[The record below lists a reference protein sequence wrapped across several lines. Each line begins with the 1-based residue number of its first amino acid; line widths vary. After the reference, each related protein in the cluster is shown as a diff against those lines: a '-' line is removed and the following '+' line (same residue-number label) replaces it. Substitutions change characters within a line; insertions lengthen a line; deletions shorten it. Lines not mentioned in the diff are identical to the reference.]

1 MALIAGLPAFE
12 WVHIANNLKGVFP
25 ARVTNAFFAPH
36 VEYLADYLHRLH
48 GKALGIV
55 STSDIEDATP
65 ASNAVHTLNRGAG
78 TGVCDQY
85 LDEAD
90 VANTRRFGT
99 GLCLLL

>member
-1 MALIAGLPAFE
+1 
-12 WVHIANNLKGVFP
+12 
-25 ARVTNAFFAPH
+25 VTNAFFAPR
-36 VEYLADYLHRLH
+36 VEYLAEYLHRLY
-48 GKALGIV
+48 GKTLGIV

-65 ASNAVHTLNRGAG
+65 AFNAVHTLNRGAG

-99 GLCLLL
+99 GFCLLL